1 MNDKK
6 LITYKFDLIREINK
20 YRNSHGVRSLKSDYE
35 IDREAQYLA
44 DRLSQSGHRYR
55 IKSLDET
62 VYQTEMYLSPTDL
75 AQILYNENAD
85 YNYESDFPEPSNF
98 TRMVW
103 KSSDLIGIGIC
114 RGSDKKYT
122 FVIKYFPTGNNF
134 GEFRH
139 NVFPFGTKYSQAFYV
154 KKDHKNLS
162 DKKQQKT
169 VSNKTPT
176 ATKPSPTEINEFY
189 KDALDKH
196 NYYRRVH
203 HVGPLTINNSLCR
216 IAESYS
222 RILAYSIRSLV
233 HSKNKYNREPI
244 GENLYYCKGKEPTGS
259 HVTSNWYE
267 EIQEHDFNSEWGNV
281 NTGHFTQVV
290 WKGTKE
296 VGFGVTKNENGQY
309 FVVANYFPAGNVIGT
324 YKENVLVP

>member
-169 VSNKTPT
+169 VSNKTST

>member
-1 MNDKK
+1 MTDKK
-6 LITYKFDLIREINK
+6 LISYKYDLIREINK
-20 YRNSHGVRSLKSDYE
+20 YRNNHGVRSLKSDYE
-35 IDREAQYLA
+35 IDKEAQYLA
-44 DRLSQSGHRYR
+44 DRLSQTGHRYR

-62 VYQTEMYLSPTDL
+62 VYQTEIYLSPTDL
-75 AQILYNENAD
+75 AQVLYNENAD

-134 GEFRH
+134 GEFHH
-139 NVFPFGTKYSQAFYV
+139 NVFPFGTKYSQAFY
-154 KKDHKNLS
+154 KKK
-162 DKKQQKT
+162 KT
-169 VSNKTPT
+169 VNNKKPTLTP
-176 ATKPSPTEINEFY
+176 AKQSSFVINEFY

-196 NYYRRVH
+196 NYYRRIH
-203 HVGPLTINNSLCR
+203 HVGPLTLNKSLCK

-233 HSKNKYNREPI
+233 HSENKYNREPM
-244 GENLYYCKGKEPTGS
+244 GENLYYCMGKEPTGS

-267 EIQEHDFNSEWGNV
+267 EIQEHDFNSEWGNF

-296 VGFGVTKNENGQY
+296 VGFGVTKNESGQY